1 MVKEENFQM
10 CLSDIMI
17 FTTGVP
23 TEPPL
28 GFRHKPCIKFC
39 EGRFPRANTC
49 INTLFLPTSHGGL
62 DDFTHSMCFA
72 ILNVGGYGNV

>member
-28 GFRHKPCIKFC
+28 GFRHKPCI
-39 EGRFPRANTC
+39 N
-49 INTLFLPTSHGGL
+49 LLTSWSSAASVIVEYVHARL
-62 DDFTHSMCFA
+62 TPASSN
-72 ILNVGGYGNV
+72 LR